1 MYKNVSI
8 VVRPL
13 PDVQDERHRPGL
25 DHRKRKLLGLVVLL
39 VMSGHRRP
47 VHVPP
52 SLRLSD
58 RRRSH
63 HQQVLQV
70 LSAGQLAPVLAP
82 VRFGHGVPVLVLR
95 CLVMMVVVR
104 RRFDSR
110 RRRHAR
116 HVILVAVV
124 LGKVVGLVYL

>member
-1 MYKNVSI
+1 MYKKVSI
-8 VVRPL
+8 IVRPL
-13 PDVQDERHRPGL
+13 PNVQDERHRPGL
-25 DHRKRKLLGLVVLL
+25 DHRKWLLGLEILL
-39 VMSGHRRP
+39 RVSGHGRP

-52 SLRLSD
+52 RLSLSD
-58 RRRSH
+58 WRWPH

-70 LSAGQLAPVLAP
+70 LTAGQLATVLTP
-82 VRFGHGVPVLVLR
+82 VRFGHGVPVLVL
-95 CLVMMVVVR
+95 LWLIVIVVR
-104 RRFDSR
+104 RRFDCR